1 MTVKQVL
8 YLIALG
14 LLIGL
19 SVLGAKHLKDWY
31 DLRQTVETQGHIGK
45 AASGIETDA
54 SKADANRAKTDNGI
68 KAGRDDF
75 QNRYQRDI
83 RDDTETATH
92 STHVVP
98 KRVRDNFRERRL
110 ARERSGCT
118 GTKCESRSPENDPP
132 ER

>member
-54 SKADANRAKTDNGI
+54 SKADANRAKADNEI
-68 KAGRDDF
+68 KTGRNDF

-83 RDDTETATH
+83 RDDAETATH

-118 GTKCESRSPENDPP
+118 GTKCEPGSSENDPP

>member
-1 MTVKQVL
+1 MTAKQVL
-8 YLIALG
+8 YLVAIG

-19 SVLGAKHLKDWY
+19 SVLGLKHIKDWY

-45 AASGIETDA
+45 AATGIETDA
-54 SKADANRAKTDNGI
+54 SKADADREQADNGI
-68 KAGRDDF
+68 KTGRNDF

-83 RDDTETATH
+83 RDDAETATH

-110 ARERSGCT
+110 ARERSGCA
-118 GTKCESRSPENDPP
+118 GAKCQPGSEEDNASQR
-132 ER
+132 